1 MTIRLT
7 IAGSHLDGTLD
18 DTEVAREFAAMLP
31 LTLTL
36 TDFAGSEKIADLPSR
51 LDTSTAP
58 DGAAGQPGDLAYYA
72 PWGNLAI
79 FYRASQYATGLV
91 HLGALD
97 PGATQTLAEHQADL
111 TITIEAT
118 Q

>member
-1 MTIRLT
+1 MLVAAC
-7 IAGSHLDGTLD
+7 AGQSTGTASSV
-18 DTEVAREFAAMLP
+18 TARA
-31 LTLTL
+31 
-36 TDFAGSEKIADLPSR
+36 PSR

-79 FYRASQYATGLV
+79 FYRASRYATGLV
-91 HLGALD
+91 RLGALD

-111 TITIEAT
+111 TITIET
-118 Q
+118 TP